1 MAFLYREYVEF
12 VPCVAQLFRIF
23 ARGKSDVIFRYLIL
37 GFDLASTWLRYGFDM
52 ASPRTY
58 LPASRH
64 ARTTDCF
71 TLCLPDSTAPLFRK
85 HSVQQFKDFS
95 IMAQV
100 NFPSDIQSISGK
112 LCSEDG
118 IVYSVNKQTGKTYR
132 SDRHGYNDANTEA
145 QQQVR
150 KLFVTK
156 GRFAVKWWK
165 ANKPS
170 AENPKG
176 TDSYKLVMK
185 AYKAQHKIGNS
196 YSYLRS
202 LVTDDLKVKL
212 GDLDITG
219 EIKADAPSSGTGSK
233 PSGSQTPS
241 GGSQGAGS
249 KPSGSQTTGGGTSQG
264 AGGADGKDEG

>member
-1 MAFLYREYVEF
+1 
-12 VPCVAQLFRIF
+12 
-23 ARGKSDVIFRYLIL
+23 
-37 GFDLASTWLRYGFDM
+37 
-52 ASPRTY
+52 
-58 LPASRH
+58 
-64 ARTTDCF
+64 
-71 TLCLPDSTAPLFRK
+71 
-85 HSVQQFKDFS
+85 
-95 IMAQV
+95 MAQV

-150 KLFVTK
+150 KLFVAK
-156 GRFAVKWWK
+156 SRFAVKWWK

-170 AENPKG
+170 VENSKG
-176 TDSYKLVMK
+176 SDSYKLVMK
-185 AYKAQHKIGNS
+185 AYRSQHKIGNP

-219 EIKADAPSSGTGSK
+219 DATPDAGADAGTTEGGS
-233 PSGSQTPS
+233 TPS
-241 GGSQGAGS
+241 GKPGS
-249 KPSGSQTTGGGTSQG
+249 
-264 AGGADGKDEG
+264 EG